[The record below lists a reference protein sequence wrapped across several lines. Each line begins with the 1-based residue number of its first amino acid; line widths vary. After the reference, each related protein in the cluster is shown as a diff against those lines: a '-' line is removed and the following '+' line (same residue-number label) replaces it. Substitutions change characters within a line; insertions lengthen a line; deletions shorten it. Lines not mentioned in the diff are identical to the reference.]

1 MTDEWHKVSP
11 RNQASMLQNARWTIM
26 RHGAYVFGIASV
38 AADIV
43 DLASGDT
50 GGVGLN

>member
-1 MTDEWHKVSP
+1 MAQGLTSKLVLT
-11 RNQASMLQNARWTIM
+11 LQNARWTIM

-43 DLASGDT
+43 DLAWAIPEESD
-50 GGVGLN
+50 